1 MTQQRVI
8 VLTIVNNR
16 GKRFRVPDATIKRL
30 PLYLDKLILLQQAGV
45 QEVSSRQLA
54 TSLDLKASQLRH
66 DFHYFGGF
74 SKPGRPYS
82 VDKLVPALREI
93 IGIDEPLPIVIAG
106 AGHLGSALANYQNF
120 ERQGFPLLGVFDSD
134 PELVGREIRGVHIR
148 PMSEMRDFIR
158 DNGVKLGVLTV
169 PLPVAQEVADE
180 MIAAGIAGLWNFTP
194 TEIRVPSH
202 VIVRNERLAV
212 GLMCLSF
219 KTKRIDSPEE
229 MR

>member
-1 MTQQRVI
+1 M
-8 VLTIVNNR
+8 TIVNNR

-30 PLYLDKLILLQQAGV
+30 PLYLDKLILLRQAGV

-54 TSLDLKASQLRH
+54 TSLDIKASQLRH

-74 SKPGRPYS
+74 SKPGRPYQ

-93 IGIDEPLPIVIAG
+93 IGIDEPVPVVIAG
-106 AGHLGSALANYQNF
+106 AGHLGQALANYGNF
-120 ERQGFPLLGVFDSD
+120 ESQGFPMAGLFDVD
-134 PELVGREIRGVHIR
+134 PELIGTEFRGVPVR
-148 PMSEMRDFIR
+148 PMSEMADYIR
-158 DNGVKLGVLTV
+158 EHDIRLGVLTV
-169 PLPVAQEVADE
+169 PVGAAQQVAEE
-180 MIAAGIAGLWNFTP
+180 MVAAGITGIWNFAP
-194 TEIRVPSH
+194 TEIRVEGD

-219 KTKRIDSPEE
+219 KTKRIGLPDE

>member
-1 MTQQRVI
+1 M
-8 VLTIVNNR
+8 TIVNNK

-30 PLYLDKLILLQQAGV
+30 PLYLDKLILLRQAGV

-54 TSLDLKASQLRH
+54 NSLDIKASQLRH

-93 IGIDEPLPIVIAG
+93 IGVNVPVPVVIAG
-106 AGHLGSALANYQNF
+106 AGHLGQALANYRNF
-120 ERQGFPLLGVFDSD
+120 ESQGFPLEGVFDVD
-134 PELVGREIRGVHIR
+134 PELVGTKIRGVIVQ
-148 PMSEMRDFIR
+148 PLSEMAEVIR
-158 DNGVKLGVLTV
+158 ERQIRLGVLTV
-169 PLPVAQEVADE
+169 PVAVAQEVAE
-180 MIAAGIAGLWNFTP
+180 TMVSAGVTGIWNFAP
-194 TEIRVPSH
+194 TEIRVEGD

-219 KTKRIDSPEE
+219 KTKRIGLPEE